1 LWANQEIRIKMT
13 KNMTRRGLA
22 FGATIALSA
31 GLFSAV
37 PAVAAGNV
45 DGSVTLVPNVGL
57 EYSVRSNDAFDLKSN
72 YDASLTSANRY
83 LKFLVADTASK
94 TKVDVDNNGNTGD
107 VPLTT
112 ITGVTSYAIDTLVV
126 TVVTAAAHKLQPGDV
141 VAIALMNAGTG
152 TGVVTDGDYTV
163 VSTPSTTS
171 FTFDEADAT
180 DVVATADADA
190 TIDAVVTAQGLNTRA
205 QIVARGLGSV
215 NVVGGSFPVSARSTT
230 DNSYVVTGIANSV
243 AADQVVRLVSTDTTQ
258 TVSVD
263 VTAWVDNNGNDL
275 IDATEK
281 ASATRTVSFVHST
294 GITATTTIRPATAG
308 ESTVTADV
316 MTTPTLNGLMILDAI
331 NENLTVTT
339 VTTHIGSV
347 KFTRQGDATEVV
359 GVTNGSYSNTTNK
372 FTFTS
377 VNFNDA
383 GWTDTAATLP
393 ATLAGAGGDDLDSYS
408 ITANVA
414 NVVFDT
420 PHGYRVGDI
429 VNINAAEARL
439 DNTTAKITAVPTT
452 KSFQYALTTANA
464 GADVASTDVAEA
476 SVLTDVTILRNSVE
490 AGALTAQFFF
500 DGTGALT
507 TGTTLGAAGTYNV
520 GAQVVAT
527 GGISLTGA
535 PSATVNAAGKVAK
548 GTTTATATVA
558 LTDSDSKAVGAGVD
572 VTITAIRAAGASTVT
587 AGGLAVGSSAA
598 VTFYGKTDANGEVA
612 IALTNTV
619 GAVND
624 QINLTADSQGA
635 TQATLSVIWEDKVY
649 SIHDTADAT
658 YANSSRV
665 RAVAVGS
672 AYTFNLIV
680 QDQWK
685 APAGADVR
693 LKATLSG
700 RTVQTSIIELTDAA
714 ASFTVIDGGLT
725 TGDVTVQVDG
735 QIKSATS
742 GLWATTDASFTDWAA
757 GEDLTVAVKY
767 QAAAAITLNAQGA
780 NFPSTTAADYTA
792 DATTLTPVA
801 LDGRVSYA
809 AAPAFLTAEK
819 AVVSGSVNLA
829 NGVVAAGTQVTI
841 SGVGLGFKVGDVWA
855 LDSVSFV
862 NDGTFAVEVYSRS
875 SGAKTVTLTSGTVT
889 KTATV
894 TFAAV
899 AGTTGYSI
907 VLTTPETVQ
916 RGSTFKVEGQVL
928 DVNGNGL
935 SLLTAGTGAAA
946 TLQVSYLGLGLVSG
960 ALPTTTD
967 ATGKFFFYVLVGTND
982 VGTSSVTASYD
993 VDGTGTVSAAVVAT
1007 KTIYVGQSAP
1017 SANKVN
1023 VGSFKGYVALYAK
1036 GYEGQKMS
1044 AIVAGKWIV
1053 VESLAS
1059 DFERVVRFTGAGYTI
1074 TTKIYIDGVQV
1085 GDAFTT
1091 VTK

>member
-1 LWANQEIRIKMT
+1 MT

-37 PAVAAGNV
+37 PAVAAGSA

-72 YDASLTSANRY
+72 YDASLTTASRF

-94 TKVDVDNNGNTGD
+94 TKADVDNNGNTGD
-107 VPLTT
+107 VALTT

-126 TVVTAAAHKLQPGDV
+126 TVVTAAAHKLQVGDV
-141 VAIALMNAGTG
+141 VAIAAMDAGG
-152 TGVVTDGDYTV
+152 TTAVVTDGNYAV

-171 FTFDEADAT
+171 FTFDEANAT
-180 DVVATADADA
+180 DVGATADANA
-190 TIDAVVTAQGLNTRA
+190 TIDAVVTAQGLNDRA
-205 QIVARGLGSV
+205 KIVDRGLGSV

-243 AADQVVRLVSTDTTQ
+243 ANDQVLRLVSTDTTQ

-263 VTAWVDNNGNDL
+263 VTAWVDNNGNDE
-275 IDATEK
+275 IDPTEK
-281 ASATRTVSFVHST
+281 VSATRTVSFVHST

-316 MTTPTLNGLMILDAI
+316 MTTPTLNGLMILGAV
-331 NENLTVTT
+331 NENLTIST
-339 VTTHIGSV
+339 VTSGLASV

-359 GVTNGSYSNTTNK
+359 GATNGSYSNTTNK

-377 VNFNDA
+377 VNFNA
-383 GWTDTAATLP
+383 SGWTTTHASKPTQRVAALT
-393 ATLAGAGGDDLDSYS
+393 GANDLDSFS
-408 ITANVA
+408 VTANVA
-414 NVVFDT
+414 NVVFDA

-429 VNINAAEARL
+429 VAIAAAETRL
-439 DNTTAKITAVPTT
+439 DNATAKITAVPTT
-452 KSFQYALTTANA
+452 QSFQYALTTANA
-464 GADVASTDVAEA
+464 GANIASSDVSE
-476 SVLTDVTILRNSVE
+476 SNVLTPGTLLRNSVE

-500 DGTGALT
+500 DATGAAAAA
-507 TGTTLGAAGTYNV
+507 TLGAAGTYSV

-527 GGISLTGA
+527 GGISLTGS

-558 LTDSDSKAVGAGVD
+558 LTDSEDKPVPAGVD

-612 IALTNTV
+612 IALTNAV

-635 TQATLSVIWEDKVY
+635 TQATLSVIWENKVY
-649 SIHDTADAT
+649 TIHDSADAT
-658 YANSSRV
+658 YANASRV
-665 RAVAVGS
+665 RAVDVGS
-672 AYTFNLIV
+672 AYTFNLLV

-700 RTVQTSIIELTDAA
+700 RTVQTSIIALTNSAA
-714 ASFTVIDGGLT
+714 TFSVIDGGLT
-725 TGDVTVQVDG
+725 AGDVTVEVVG
-735 QIKSATS
+735 QTKSATS
-742 GLWATTDASFTDWAA
+742 GLWSDTDASFTDWDA
-757 GEDLTVAVKY
+757 GEAGTVAVKY

-780 NFPSTTAADYTA
+780 NFPSATAADYTA

-801 LDGRVSYA
+801 LDGRVSYV
-809 AAPAFLTAEK
+809 AAPAFLAAEK

-875 SGAKTVTLTSGTVT
+875 SGAKTVTITSGTVT

-916 RGSTFKVEGQVL
+916 RGSTFMVEGQIL

-935 SLLTAGTGAAA
+935 SLLTAGTGTAA

-967 ATGKFFFYVLVGTND
+967 ANGKFFFYVLVGSND
-982 VGTSSVTASYD
+982 VGTSRVTASYD
-993 VDGTGTVSAAVVAT
+993 VDGTGTVSAAVATT

-1017 SANKVN
+1017 SATKVN
-1023 VGSFKGYVALYAK
+1023 VGTFSGKLVVYALGAAGSEVSYK
-1036 GYEGQKMS
+1036 
-1044 AIVAGKWIV
+1044 IAGKWVTQV
-1053 VESLAS
+1053 VTSDSLMRY
-1059 DFERVVRFTGAGYTI
+1059 DRVVGATGKTI
-1074 TTKIYIDGVQV
+1074 KVDIYVDGVLKLAKSV
-1085 GDAFTT
+1085 